1 MGIKIEWGL
10 DNDLTPDKRDKD
22 ICGLRDFVPQILRI
36 NFRDEKTNS
45 IIFTWVPKMIDRDT
59 MTKAFTLLTEYD
71 RRRIDFVKYIKNNLI
86 GGNKK

>member
-1 MGIKIEWGL
+1 MGIRIEYGL
-10 DNDLTPDKRDKD
+10 DNDRTPEKRDAD
-22 ICGLRDFVPQILRI
+22 MCGLRDFVPQIVRI
-36 NFRDEKTNS
+36 NFVDENTGN